1 MLPMLK
7 YPRTFHLAGS
17 RLQPGDDGMGDVP
30 LSTIAGRHVVI
41 EEKIDG
47 ANAGLSFDDA
57 GRLYLQSRGHYLTGG
72 PREKHFTLFKQ
83 WANAHA
89 ADLFDLLGSRYVVY
103 GEWLYARHTVYYDLL
118 PHYFLE
124 FDVLDRVSG
133 DFLST
138 ERRRQLLEC
147 LPIVSVPVL
156 RDGTVAADEDLNELV
171 GPSLYKGP
179 EWRERLRQT
188 CLERGIDPEQAL
200 RETDPSDLAEGLYLK
215 VEEEGRVVER
225 YKFVRA
231 SFLNTRPT
239 WPRGCTSRSRR
250 RAASS
255 SATSS
260 CGPVSSTPSSTPA
273 RTGCAVRWCPTASP
287 TAPISSDRL
296 L

>member
-47 ANAGLSFDDA
+47 ANAGISFDDQ
-57 GRLYLQSRGHYLTGG
+57 GRLWLQSRGHYLSGG
-72 PREKHFTLFKQ
+72 PREKHFNLFKQ
-83 WANAHA
+83 WAAGHA
-89 ADLFDLLGSRYVVY
+89 ADLFSLLGSRYVVY
-103 GEWLYARHTVYYDLL
+103 GEWLYAKHTIFYDRL

-124 FDVLDRVSG
+124 FDVLDRESG
-133 DFLST
+133 EFLST
-138 ERRRQLLEC
+138 QRRRELLEC

-156 RDGTVAADEDLNELV
+156 RDGGVTADEDLHALI

-179 EWRERLRQT
+179 QWRERLREE
-188 CLERGIDPEQAL
+188 CAERGLDPEQAL
-200 RETDPSDLAEGLYLK
+200 RETDASDLAEGLYLK

-231 SFLNTRPT
+231 SFVNTILDSGTHWLRRPIV
-239 WPRGCTSRSRR
+239 PNGL
-250 RAASS
+250 AE
-255 SATSS
+255 
-260 CGPVSSTPSSTPA
+260 GVDLFGG
-273 RTGCAVRWCPTASP
+273 RT
-287 TAPISSDRL
+287 
-296 L
+296 